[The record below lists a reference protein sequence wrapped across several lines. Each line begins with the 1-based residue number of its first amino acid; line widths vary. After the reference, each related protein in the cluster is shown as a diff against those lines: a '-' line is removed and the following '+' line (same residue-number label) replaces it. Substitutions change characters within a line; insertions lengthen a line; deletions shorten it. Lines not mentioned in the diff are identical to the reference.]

1 MTDSTACADNL
12 STVNHRHIN
21 PSSLSL
27 AAIDD
32 VICRGGWQDW
42 MDLRRRVLA
51 SSDVLER
58 VQRVCR
64 PLLANGYAK
73 RYHFWM
79 NYAQVHFPTDGDTVK
94 GACAN
99 TATLSF
105 DHLGN
110 SSAV

>member
-1 MTDSTACADNL
+1 MTDFITSADNHR
-12 STVNHRHIN
+12 TVNHRHIN

-42 MDLRRRVLA
+42 IDLRRQALA
-51 SSDVLER
+51 SGDVLER

-64 PLLANGYAK
+64 PHLANGYAQ

-79 NYAQVHFPTDGDTVK
+79 NYAQAQAHAPAD
-94 GACAN
+94 AA
-99 TATLSF
+99 A
-105 DHLGN
+105 
-110 SSAV
+110 A

>member
-1 MTDSTACADNL
+1 MNSTDNYSTTNY
-12 STVNHRHIN
+12 RHIN

-42 MDLRRRVLA
+42 IDLRGRVLA
-51 SSDVLER
+51 SNGVLER

-64 PLLANGYAK
+64 PHLANGYAQ

-79 NYAQVHFPTDGDTVK
+79 NYAQAHSTSD
-94 GACAN
+94 A
-99 TATLSF
+99 TA
-105 DHLGN
+105 
-110 SSAV
+110 A

>member
-1 MTDSTACADNL
+1 MH
-12 STVNHRHIN
+12 HRHIN

-42 MDLRRRVLA
+42 TDLRASVLA
-51 SSDVLER
+51 SRDVLER

-64 PLLANGYAK
+64 PHLANGYAQ

-79 NYAQVHFPTDGDTVK
+79 NYAKAHTPAQPPEV
-94 GACAN
+94 AA
-99 TATLSF
+99 A
-105 DHLGN
+105 
-110 SSAV
+110 A